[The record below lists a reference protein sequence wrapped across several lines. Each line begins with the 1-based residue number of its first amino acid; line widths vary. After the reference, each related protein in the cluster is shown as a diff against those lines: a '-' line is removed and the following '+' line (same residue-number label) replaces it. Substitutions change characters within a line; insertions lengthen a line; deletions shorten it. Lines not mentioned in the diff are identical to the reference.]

1 MSGFTDSFH
10 LRTFDQ
16 TKVMNLLSD
25 AEMPGYVFGE
35 NNGWVTF
42 VVEYRGGNVD
52 EIISEFNPGILLY
65 YVYLEDHM
73 WEIKIYNK
81 DEIVFDYAADWAG
94 DTLVIEKRLFD
105 LDLINELV
113 VQQGNSTEH
122 IEEIFD
128 FRDNKIDYS
137 NPPAYLI
144 AQKLGLTHYE
154 SISLEFL
161 SNFNDIQLK
170 EMNLITV
177 KN

>member
-16 TKVMNLLSD
+16 AKVMNLLSD
-25 AEMPGYVFGE
+25 VEIPGYVFRE

-42 VVEYRGGNVD
+42 VVDYRGGNVD

-105 LDLINELV
+105 LDLINE
-113 VQQGNSTEH
+113 
-122 IEEIFD
+122 
-128 FRDNKIDYS
+128 
-137 NPPAYLI
+137 
-144 AQKLGLTHYE
+144 
-154 SISLEFL
+154 
-161 SNFNDIQLK
+161 
-170 EMNLITV
+170 
-177 KN
+177 